1 MVETTEGHIKN
12 ETERSLVRFEANRIF
27 SSEWPSSNG
36 GKVIQA
42 LGHQL
47 RFAGGFHAHM
57 EVIDLDTPTN
67 VRLDTEKV
75 LRFLKTKPPITSVQK
90 LVIPNVGKLTSSDQ
104 VKDVVGKF
112 CTALGTPDKPVSV
125 QSLTLPCDEVSNDFY
140 SGNINWIDQFYSSH
154 GVKRVDIPV
163 S

>member
-1 MVETTEGHIKN
+1 MVETTEERIKN

-75 LRFLKTKPPITSVQK
+75 LGFLKTKPPITSVQK

-104 VKDVVGKF
+104 VKDVVRKF
-112 CTALGTPDKPVSV
+112 CIALGTPDKRLSV
-125 QSLTLPCDEVSNDFY
+125 PSLTLPCDEVSNDFY
-140 SGNINWIDQFYSSH
+140 SGNLNWIDQFYSSH
-154 GVKRVDIPV
+154 DVKRVDIIV

>member
-1 MVETTEGHIKN
+1 MVETTEEHTKN
-12 ETERSLVRFEANRIF
+12 ETKRSLVRFEANRIF
-27 SSEWPSSNG
+27 SSEWPSGNG
-36 GKVIQA
+36 DKVVQA
-42 LGHQL
+42 LGRQL

-75 LRFLKTKPPITSVQK
+75 LGLFKTKPPITSVQK
-90 LVIPNVGKLTSSDQ
+90 LIIPNVGKLTSSDQ

-112 CTALGTPDKPVSV
+112 CTVLGTPNSPVSV
-125 QSLTLPCDEVSNDFY
+125 QSLTLPCDEVSNEFNC
-140 SGNINWIDQFYSSH
+140 GNLDWIDQFCSSH
-154 GVKRVDIPV
+154 HVKRVDITV